1 MWKDVSHFHVLVPKL
16 GVSAD
21 QLQQEYREDSR
32 PLKAAALILT
42 KLQDE
47 VHIRLAYRYFQTN
60 PHTLGTGNVEKQSQD
75 FVVWH

>member
-42 KLQDE
+42 KLQ
-47 VHIRLAYRYFQTN
+47 RRGAYQADLQILSNQPSYIG
-60 PHTLGTGNVEKQSQD
+60 HWKC
-75 FVVWH
+75 

>member
-21 QLQQEYREDSR
+21 QLQQEYRGDSW
-32 PLKAAALILT
+32 PLKAAALMLT

-60 PHTLGTGNVEKQSQD
+60 PHTMLKSNPKILLSGIK
-75 FVVWH
+75 